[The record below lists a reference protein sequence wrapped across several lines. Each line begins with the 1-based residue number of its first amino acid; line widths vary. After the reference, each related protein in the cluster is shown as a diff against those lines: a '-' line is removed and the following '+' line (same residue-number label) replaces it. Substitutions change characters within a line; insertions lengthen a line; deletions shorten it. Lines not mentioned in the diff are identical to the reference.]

1 MSLSR
6 IPKELHAYVGERA
19 AQDDP
24 FLVELKQAAMTAGIP
39 QISIGAYQSAVMATL
54 LKLIGARDVVEV
66 GTLGGYSAIGMARA
80 LPDGGRV
87 RTIELD
93 PKHADFAEAWIAKS
107 DVANRVTVLRG
118 AGKDVLPTIADRS
131 ADAMFLDA
139 DKQGY
144 SAYVEHATRIL
155 RPGGL
160 LMVDNAFAFNHL
172 LDESVQEPDV
182 LAIRA
187 LNDGLARHPR
197 FEGAL
202 LPVGDGMWMA
212 RLRA

>member
-1 MSLSR
+1 MTASR
-6 IPKELHAYVGERA
+6 IPKELHAYVGARA
-19 AQDDP
+19 AQDDA
-24 FLVELKQAAMTAGIP
+24 FLVELKQAAIAAGLP
-39 QISIGAYQSAVMATL
+39 EISIGAYQAATMALL
-54 LKLIGARDVVEV
+54 LKLCGARDVVEV

-80 LPDGGRV
+80 LPDGGTV

-93 PKHADFAEAWIAKS
+93 AKHADFAEAWIAKS
-107 DVANRVTVLRG
+107 DVKDRVTVLRG
-118 AGKDVLPTIADRS
+118 AGNEVLPTIADRS

-144 SAYVEHATRIL
+144 SSYVEHGTRIL

-160 LMVDNAFAFNHL
+160 LMVDNAFAFRQL
-172 LDESVQEPDV
+172 LDESVQDESV

-187 LNDGLARHPR
+187 LNDELAEHPR
-197 FEGAL
+197 YEGVL

-212 RLRA
+212 RLR